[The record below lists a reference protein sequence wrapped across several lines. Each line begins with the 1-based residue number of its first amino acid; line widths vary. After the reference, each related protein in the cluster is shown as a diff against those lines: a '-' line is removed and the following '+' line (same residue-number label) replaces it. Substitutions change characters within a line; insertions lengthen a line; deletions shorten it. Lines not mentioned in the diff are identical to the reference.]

1 MEERNENVM
10 TIEENVNTNTEVEA
24 TYEEPA
30 EETGKVDLGAI
41 ALGLTVVVGG
51 VAAILHFTKEKR
63 EARKEARLAKQ
74 GYVKLQPGEM
84 IVRAEVEDE
93 EDSEDA
99 VETEDEK

>member
-10 TIEENVNTNTEVEA
+10 TIEENVNTTEVEA
-24 TYEEPA
+24 TYGEPA

-51 VAAILHFTKEKR
+51 VAAFLHFTKDKR
-63 EARKEARLAKQ
+63 EARKEAKLAKQ

-84 IVRAEVEDE
+84 IVKTEVEDV
-93 EDSEDA
+93 DSEDA
-99 VETEDEK
+99 VEADEEK

>member
-10 TIEENVNTNTEVEA
+10 TYEENVDTNTEVEA
-24 TYEEPA
+24 TYGEPA

-41 ALGLTVVVGG
+41 ALGLTVIVGG
-51 VAAILHFTKEKR
+51 VAAILHFTKDKR

-74 GYVKLQPGEM
+74 GYVKLQPGET

-93 EDSEDA
+93 DSEDE